1 MGDCYNLVEIK
12 GQKMPTATN
21 ERETVRVSSAGTLA
35 IPKGILKSVAAKP
48 GERFIVE
55 KDGAGLRLVPVLPLL
70 KRTVLQVAG
79 CLHKTGR
86 KAMTEAE
93 MQSAVRA
100 RAKARDQ
107 ATKSGK

>member
-1 MGDCYNLVEIK
+1 MKKSKAGAKVAK
-12 GQKMPTATN
+12 QAAAPN
-21 ERETVRVSSAGTLA
+21 ERETVKVSSAGTLA

-100 RAKARDQ
+100 KAKASDQ
-107 ATKSGK
+107 AAKSRK